1 MHPGRTPETATGSTS
16 ARIERTCTPWEL
28 GVVGMSAEARTRE
41 KVAKAMREAMELRE
55 ACAHVA
61 DSAKRAQLLD
71 VAG

>member
-1 MHPGRTPETATGSTS
+1 
-16 ARIERTCTPWEL
+16 
-28 GVVGMSAEARTRE
+28 MSAEARTRE

-71 VAG
+71 VAGRLVDVLDDAMRMLDAGRA